1 FDEAII
7 NHMKKNYGLLIGE
20 QTAERIKIEIGSVAP
35 LAKELTMD
43 VRGQNMVSGLP
54 QKVVVGSEEIREALL
69 EPVGQI
75 VDTVLR
81 TLENAEA
88 ELSADLV
95 ENGVVLAGGGALLRG
110 IDKVIEER
118 TGLTVRVA
126 DDPLTCVARGT
137 STYLEHLE
145 EWKATLVSDVD
156 DG

>member
-1 FDEAII
+1 
-7 NHMKKNYGLLIGE
+7 
-20 QTAERIKIEIGSVAP
+20 
-35 LAKELTMD
+35 
-43 VRGQNMVSGLP
+43 MVSGLP

-75 VDTVLR
+75 VDTVIR

-95 ENGVVLAGGGALLRG
+95 DNGIVLAGGGALLRG
-110 IDKVIEER
+110 LPRVIEER
-118 TGLTVRVA
+118 TGLSVRVA

-137 STYLEHLE
+137 AIYLENLE
-145 EWKATLVSDVD
+145 EWKGTMDSDVD